1 MIIRESCEPSG
12 HAGSIATIGG
22 MTSTNA
28 GQRLEQY
35 LDQIGERLGDK
46 RRRASFATYAMGLL
60 SESERKSM
68 EPIGARASATPA
80 QASAAHQRLHH
91 FIANTSWSDNEVRLE
106 AARYAIAAMEERDP
120 VVAWVIDDTG
130 FLKQGKHSVGVQR
143 QYTGSAGKTANCQ
156 IGVSL
161 SVTTRTEHLP
171 IDFALFLPESWT
183 EDPERRLEVKIP
195 EETTFQTKHDLALG
209 MIEQAIRAQ
218 IPGTIVLA
226 DSFYGHSRP
235 FRETVHLLGFDYGMA
250 IYSNDKMQLVDRH
263 ERLRGELRTAKEIA
277 LALGPRAFRR
287 CTWREG
293 TNRKLSSRFALCR
306 VKVPVEQ
313 GLAARAEWLLIEWSS
328 GDKEPTHFFLTTLPR
343 SMSKKEI
350 VRLIKE
356 RYRTEQVYE
365 ELKGELGL
373 DHFEGRSFPGWH
385 HHVSVVLC
393 VYAFLVAERS
403 RAFPPRPEGRVIPVR
418 SIERLE
424 LHFPDSIATVR
435 LTLLRIIVR
444 WLPRCPLCHHEQPA
458 RGIDAPHS
466 SHASVPTGAP

>member
-1 MIIRESCEPSG
+1 MA
-12 HAGSIATIGG
+12 HGSNTGAER
-22 MTSTNA
+22 
-28 GQRLEQY
+28 RLEQY
-35 LDQIGERLGDK
+35 LELLGERLGDG
-46 RRRASFATYAMGLL
+46 RHRASFATYAMGLL

-68 EPIGARASATPA
+68 EPLAARAAGTPEHA
-80 QASAAHQRLHH
+80 GAAHQRLHH
-91 FIANTSWSDNEVRLE
+91 FIANTSWSDHEVRLA

-171 IDFALFLPESWT
+171 IDFTLFLPESWT
-183 EDPERRLEVKIP
+183 EDPERRREAKIP
-195 EETTFQTKHDLALG
+195 EGTTFKTKHDLALG
-209 MIEQAIRAQ
+209 MIEQAARDQ

-235 FRETVHLLGFDYGMA
+235 FREAVSLLGFDYGMA
-250 IYSNDKMQLVDRH
+250 VYASDRMWTLD
-263 ERLRGELRTAKEIA
+263 RRGHRKGDLRTAKEIA
-277 LALGPRAFRR
+277 LHLGSKAFRR

-293 TNRKLSSRFALCR
+293 TSRKLSSRFALLR
-306 VKVPVEQ
+306 VKVPCEP
-313 GLAARAEWLLIEWSS
+313 GLDPTAEWLLIEWPM
-328 GDKEPTHFFLTTLPR
+328 GEDEPTGYILTTLPR
-343 SMSKKEI
+343 KMSKKEI

-385 HHVSVVLC
+385 HHLSVVLC
-393 VYAFLVAERS
+393 AYAFLVAERS
-403 RAFPPRPEGRVIPVR
+403 RAFPPSARRQGHPG
-418 SIERLE
+418 
-424 LHFPDSIATVR
+424 A
-435 LTLLRIIVR
+435 LRR
-444 WLPRCPLCHHEQPA
+444 
-458 RGIDAPHS
+458 AP
-466 SHASVPTGAP
+466 